1 MIIGD
6 ELSCHGLKLVIFYN
20 SFTSEFWEESTM
32 SFGSV
37 YIIGFKD
44 RPFILE
50 ICKHQQLKVKGIMVS
65 PTKHHVVILMMQVV
79 TQNWK
84 ESV

>member
-1 MIIGD
+1 MTND
-6 ELSCHGLKLVIFYN
+6 MSCLKHVIFYN
-20 SFTSEFWEESTM
+20 KIWQFHQRVLGREHHEFWVSL
-32 SFGSV
+32 
-37 YIIGFKD
+37 YIGFKD
-44 RPFILE
+44 HPFILE